1 MWPQLSRAQDLPE
14 GGFVRTEGTGDGRDV
29 DLARSLMKRALDI
42 LDRAGDLRCVP
53 HLQHALDV
61 LDGDTIREPTHD
73 EIERI
78 LGMPKEASEI

>member
-1 MWPQLSRAQDLPE
+1 
-14 GGFVRTEGTGDGRDV
+14 
-29 DLARSLMKRALDI
+29 LDI